1 MEFNKLVRDRIPEII
16 KKMGKNPIT
25 HIAVDEKEY
34 VEALQRKLFEE
45 AQEFIDQPS
54 VEEAA
59 DVLEVLRAICVLENI
74 DLSTL
79 EEVRKNKEVKRGG
92 FAERIILERTEDD

>member
-16 KKMGKNPIT
+16 KKMGKNPVV

-34 VEALQRKLFEE
+34 VAALQRKLFEE

-59 DVLEVLRAICVLENI
+59 DILEVLRAICVLKNI

-79 EEVRKNKEVKRGG
+79 EEVRKNKEVERGG
-92 FAERIILERTEDD
+92 FVERIILESA